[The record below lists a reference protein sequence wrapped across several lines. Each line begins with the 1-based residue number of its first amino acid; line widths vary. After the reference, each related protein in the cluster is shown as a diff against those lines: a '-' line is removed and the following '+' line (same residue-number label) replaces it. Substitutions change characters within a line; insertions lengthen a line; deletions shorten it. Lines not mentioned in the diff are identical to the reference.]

1 MTPFRQVLH
10 AEWTK
15 FRTVRGLVIGML
27 LLPLLTVGFGALTGS
42 SSGCGFAYSG
52 PNGQMISGGCSAPT
66 GPGGEL
72 VKDQLY
78 YVHQPIAASATIT
91 ARVTSLTSSDLQPW
105 AKTGIMVKAS
115 TKPGSAYAAMLVTG
129 AHGVRFQWNY
139 TQDTPGLPGKV
150 TATPHDGS
158 GPRWLRLVRDGDT
171 ITGYDSADGVR
182 WTKVGS
188 ASLTGLP
195 STAQAGLFATSPASS
210 ANQQASASSAQAQA
224 ASGAT
229 GTFDQVSLTGTVAG
243 TWTGTSV
250 GAGPGP
256 GSTGTFQQTS
266 TGFSVNGNGDVAPD
280 LGDANNGTGTPISQT
295 LDGIFIA
302 MLIAIVIGAM
312 FITTEYRRDLIRVTL
327 AATPARGRVLAA
339 KAIVLGGVTFVAA
352 LIGCAISVPLGSHL
366 LRVHGDVVDPVSLLT
381 WLRVVVGT
389 AAVLAAAGVLAVA
402 LGTVFRRGAATV
414 STAIVVVV
422 VPWFLAVSSQA
433 LPTAVADW
441 LLRISPSA
449 AVAVQQTIPQY
460 AQVAGSYTPN
470 GGFFPLPPLAGFAVL
485 CAWTACA
492 LWLAAHLLRRRDV

>member
-1 MTPFRQVLH
+1 MPGEVEPSPQLIV
-10 AEWTK
+10 A
-15 FRTVRGLVIGML
+15 VV
-27 LLPLLTVGFGALTGS
+27 V
-42 SSGCGFAYSG
+42 
-52 PNGQMISGGCSAPT
+52 PT
-66 GPGGEL
+66 SP
-72 VKDQLY
+72 
-78 YVHQPIAASATIT
+78 A
-91 ARVTSLTSSDLQPW
+91 
-105 AKTGIMVKAS
+105 
-115 TKPGSAYAAMLVTG
+115 GSAY
-129 AHGVRFQWNY
+129 
-139 TQDTPGLPGKV
+139 
-150 TATPHDGS
+150 
-158 GPRWLRLVRDGDT
+158 
-171 ITGYDSADGVR
+171 
-182 WTKVGS
+182 
-188 ASLTGLP
+188 
-195 STAQAGLFATSPASS
+195 
-210 ANQQASASSAQAQA
+210 QQASASSAQAQT

-229 GTFDQVSLTGTVAG
+229 GTFDQVSLTGPVAG
-243 TWTGTSV
+243 AWTGTSV

-266 TGFSVNGNGDVAPD
+266 TGFSVNGNGDIAPD
-280 LGDANNGTGTPISQT
+280 LGEANNGTGTPISQT

-302 MLIAIVIGAM
+302 MMVAIVIGAM

-366 LRVHGDVVDPVSLLT
+366 LRVHGNVVDPVSLLT

-402 LGTVFRRGAATV
+402 LGTVFRRAAATV
-414 STAIVVVV
+414 SIAIVVVV

-485 CAWTACA
+485 CAWTTGA
-492 LWLAAHLLRRRDV
+492 LWLAVHLLRRRDV

>member
-1 MTPFRQVLH
+1 MTPFKQVLH

-15 FRTVRGLVIGML
+15 FRTVRGLVIAML
-27 LLPLLTVGFGALTGS
+27 LLPLLTVGFSALTASG
-42 SSGCGFAYSG
+42 SGCGFAYSG

-72 VKDQLY
+72 VVDQFY
-78 YVHQPIAASATIT
+78 FVHSPLPVSGSIT

-105 AKTGIMVKAS
+105 AKAGIMVKAS

-150 TATPHDGS
+150 AATPHDRN

-171 ITGYDSADGVR
+171 VTGYDSADGVR
-182 WTKVGS
+182 WSKVGS

-195 STAQAGLFATSPASS
+195 STAQAGLFATSPAGA
-210 ANQQASASSAQAQA
+210 ANQQASASSAQVQA

-229 GTFDQVSLTGTVAG
+229 GTFDQVSLTGAVAG

-256 GSTGTFQQTS
+256 GSTGTFQQTGK
-266 TGFSVNGNGDVAPD
+266 GFSVNGNGDIAPD
-280 LGDANNGTGTPISQT
+280 LGNANNGTGTPISQT

-312 FITTEYRRDLIRVTL
+312 FITAEYRRGLIRVTL
-327 AATPARGRVLAA
+327 AATPARDRMLAA
-339 KAIVLGGVTFVAA
+339 KAIVLGAVTFVAA
-352 LIGCAISVPLGSHL
+352 LAGCAISVPLSNHL
-366 LRVHGDVVDPVSLLT
+366 LRVHGNVIDPVSFLT

-389 AAVLAAAGVLAVA
+389 AAVLAAAAVLAVA

-433 LPTAVADW
+433 LPAAVADW
-441 LLRISPSA
+441 LLRLSPSA

-470 GGFFPLPPLAGFAVL
+470 AGFFPLTPLAGFAVL
-485 CAWTACA
+485 CAWTAGA
-492 LWLAAHLLRRRDV
+492 LWLAVHLLRRRDV